1 MIFLYS
7 VINLYIWYISVVVF
21 VVVVVFLDTEYYF
34 NSSSCFEVWRCYLSQ
49 TSNGLVAHCDEI
61 LTYLNAMRI
70 STSKDELTNA
80 ASALEQSQ
88 IWQQSELLRTWFQ
101 TEWLPIAE
109 VGFFKGNFKISIY
122 IQWALSFLITPA
134 FHLWWYYIKQ
144 YFCFRTKF
152 TSV

>member
-1 MIFLYS
+1 MLCKWIIKNLNYQESEFYFICYVYIMFIFIFFAES
-7 VINLYIWYISVVVF
+7 AV
-21 VVVVVFLDTEYYF
+21 YYTQ
-34 NSSSCFEVWRCYLSQ
+34 SSCYHLWRCYLSQ

-109 VGFFKGNFKISIY
+109 VF
-122 IQWALSFLITPA
+122 
-134 FHLWWYYIKQ
+134 
-144 YFCFRTKF
+144 
-152 TSV
+152 

>member
-1 MIFLYS
+1 MPF
-7 VINLYIWYISVVVF
+7 F
-21 VVVVVFLDTEYYF
+21 FFLDTEYYF

-122 IQWALSFLITPA
+122 IQ
-134 FHLWWYYIKQ
+134 
-144 YFCFRTKF
+144 
-152 TSV
+152 